1 MSDTTPTGQLT
12 VRFWAAAQEA
22 AGTHTETYAA
32 ASVRDIVTD
41 ASGRHPA
48 LIAVLPRCSLLLD
61 GVRVGD
67 LDTQVLGGQVL
78 EVLPPFAGG

>member
-1 MSDTTPTGQLT
+1 MSDSTLSELT

-22 AGTHTETYAA
+22 AGTHCETYDAS
-32 ASVRDIVTD
+32 SVRDVVTD

-48 LIAVLPRCSLLLD
+48 LVAVLPRCSLLLD

-67 LDTQVLGGQVL
+67 LDTPVVAGQVL

>member
-1 MSDTTPTGQLT
+1 MADTAPSELT

-22 AGTHTETYAA
+22 AGTHCETYDAS
-32 ASVRDIVTD
+32 SVRDIVAA

-48 LIAVLPRCSLLLD
+48 LAGVLPRCSLLLD

-67 LDTQVLGGQVL
+67 LDTLVARGQVL

>member
-1 MSDTTPTGQLT
+1 MSDTTQNGVT

-22 AGTHTETYAA
+22 AGTHRETYDAS
-32 ASVRDIVTD
+32 SVRDIVTD
-41 ASGRHPA
+41 ASVRHPA
-48 LIAVLPRCSLLLD
+48 LAAVLPRCSLLLD

-67 LDTQVLGGQVL
+67 RDTPVGTGQVL

>member
-1 MSDTTPTGQLT
+1 MSDRASSELT

-22 AGTHTETYAA
+22 AGTHCETYDAS
-32 ASVRDIVTD
+32 SVRDLVTA
-41 ASGRHPA
+41 ASERHPA
-48 LIAVLPRCSLLLD
+48 LAGVLPRCSLLLD

-67 LDTQVLGGQVL
+67 LDTPVVSGQVL

>member
-1 MSDTTPTGQLT
+1 MSDTVQELT

-22 AGTHTETYAA
+22 AGTHCEVYDAS
-32 ASVRDIVTD
+32 SVRDIVTD
-41 ASGRHPA
+41 ASARHPA
-48 LIAVLPRCSLLLD
+48 LVTVLPRCSLLLD

-67 LDTQVLGGQVL
+67 LDTPVSGGQVL

>member
-1 MSDTTPTGQLT
+1 MSDTTPTGLT

-22 AGTHTETYAA
+22 AGVHTETYGGSSVREIVAD
-32 ASVRDIVTD
+32 ASVR
-41 ASGRHPA
+41 HPD
-48 LIAVLPRCSLLLD
+48 LVAVLPRCSLLLD

-67 LDTQVLGGQVL
+67 LDMAVVGGQVL

>member
-1 MSDTTPTGQLT
+1 MSDSTPSQLT

-22 AGTHTETYAA
+22 AGTHSETYAA
-32 ASVRDIVTD
+32 SSVRDVVAD

-48 LIAVLPRCSLLLD
+48 LAAVLPRCSLLLD

-67 LDTQVLGGQVL
+67 LDTAVVGGQVL